1 MIASRPLAAGRR
13 PSGEILCPRMSSFV
27 ENKTHLDGL
36 N

>member
-13 PSGEILCPRMSSFV
+13 PSEEISCPRISNFV
-27 ENKTHLDGL
+27 ENNTHLDGL